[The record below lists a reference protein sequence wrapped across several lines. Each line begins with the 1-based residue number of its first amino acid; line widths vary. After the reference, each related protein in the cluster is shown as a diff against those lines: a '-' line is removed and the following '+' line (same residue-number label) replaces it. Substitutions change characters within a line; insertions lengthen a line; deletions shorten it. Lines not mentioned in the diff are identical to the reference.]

1 MTRFKLGRGASS
13 DALALMAIKLVTICL
28 GFVVTR
34 LLSEHLS
41 TYDYGTYSQILL
53 VVSTVSSLTILG
65 MMDGINYFFC
75 SERDEQKSE
84 SYIATLFSMQCMVSA
99 AAGAVVLLLRNVLI
113 AGFGNPDVGR
123 LLIFAAALP
132 LLQNLVSMLQ
142 ILMVSIGK
150 ARMIA
155 FRNLIVSL
163 VRLAA
168 VLVVIA
174 LVRNVTVVLMATLL
188 LDIGQIAVFHWI
200 LRKNRCFVDLRRTDF
215 RLAGRILEY
224 CLPMAVFT
232 MLNTLNRD
240 CDKYLISA
248 MTDTE
253 TLAVYTNASKIL
265 PFDIVMTS
273 FCTVLIP
280 EITRLISGRERT
292 RAATLYRQ
300 FLEIAYLSTTILC
313 CAALAA
319 APQLMQLLYS
329 EKYLSGLPVFCI
341 YILVDMIRFTNIT
354 LILSA
359 AGKTKQLMF
368 LSFGALMANFLLNL
382 ILFRLLGVPGPAV
395 ATLIT
400 TLCVGFLMLWLN
412 ARELQVPIA
421 AFFELRYLARFLLEN
436 AATLSL
442 MTILRQWMEVQEVH
456 SFLVLVAAAMSYCA
470 VLLLLNGKRLLQD
483 LKAINQISRGE

>member
-75 SERDEQKSE
+75 SERDAQKRE

-99 AAGAVVLLLRNVLI
+99 AAGGVVLLLRNVLI
-113 AGFGNPDVGR
+113 SGFGNPDVGR

-163 VRLAA
+163 VKLAA
-168 VLVVIA
+168 VLVIVT
-174 LVRNVTVVLMATLL
+174 LVRNVMVVLVATLL
-188 LDIGQIAVFHWI
+188 LDVGQITIFHWI
-200 LRKNRCFVDLRRTDF
+200 LRKNNCRVDLKRTDF
-215 RLAGRILEY
+215 HLVGQILEY

-232 MLNTLNRD
+232 MLGTLNRD

-273 FCTVLIP
+273 FCTVLLP
-280 EITRLISGRERT
+280 EITRLVSAKERT
-292 RAATLYRQ
+292 RAAVLYRQ
-300 FLEIAYLSTTILC
+300 FLEIACVSTTILC
-313 CAALAA
+313 GAALSA
-319 APQLMQLLYS
+319 APQLMRLLYT
-329 EKYLSGLPVFCI
+329 EKYLSGLSVFCL

-368 LSFGALMANFLLNL
+368 LSFGALAANFLLNL
-382 ILFRLLGVPGPAV
+382 LLFRSFGVPGPAL

-400 TLCVGFLMLWLN
+400 TFGVGSLMLWLN
-412 ARELQVPIA
+412 ARELQVPVA
-421 AFFELRYLARFLLEN
+421 AFFDLRYLVRFALEN
-436 AATLSL
+436 AAALLVVTL
-442 MTILRQWMEVQEVH
+442 LRQWLDAQKVH
-456 SFLVLVAAAMSYCA
+456 FFLILMIAAALYCA
-470 VLLLLNGKRLLQD
+470 ALLLMNGKRLLRNLQT
-483 LKAINQISRGE
+483 INNP